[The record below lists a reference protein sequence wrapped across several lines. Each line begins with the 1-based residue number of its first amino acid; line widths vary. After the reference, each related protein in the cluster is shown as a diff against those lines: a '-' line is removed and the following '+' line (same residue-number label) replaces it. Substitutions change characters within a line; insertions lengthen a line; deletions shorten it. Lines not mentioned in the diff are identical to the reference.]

1 MCERTQEFLQF
12 VRQAQATNSTSQV
25 TLQKKKPSSSSSSQ
39 GESRTSFNEA
49 ATDIARGIGR
59 TSSLLAKLTTLVRR
73 QGLFDDPTEEINNL
87 IHRIKQD
94 LDELNTKCDTAQQFV
109 DSKRSYFSSSSASN
123 QSSQHNGKVVSGLK
137 SELMTTTKDFKAVL
151 ELRSHKMKD
160 QQQKKVDLVG
170 KSLLS
175 PVRDLERLQRAKQ
188 EQQGGGDG
196 PLTRR
201 SKGPLPSPYSLDP
214 ENNIAWSRS
223 QEQQAQQQLLLE
235 PIATTQYYEAR
246 EQAVSEVERTIGELG
261 QLFHRLSTML
271 AQQQELVERI
281 DEDVENA
288 VSNTQNA
295 RDALMKAYESV
306 SSNRAMYF
314 KIGAIIAAF
323 VLFFVLFVL

>member
-12 VRQAQATNSTSQV
+12 VRQAQATNTSSQLSV
-25 TLQKKKPSSSSSSQ
+25 QKKKSSSSSSQ

-59 TSSLLAKLTTLVRR
+59 TSSLLAKLTSLVKR

-109 DSKRSYFSSSSASN
+109 DSKKSYFSSSASN

-188 EQQGGGDG
+188 EQDQQGGGNG
-196 PLTRR
+196 PLNRR
-201 SKGPLPSPYSLDP
+201 LKGPLPSPYALDP
-214 ENNIAWSRS
+214 ENSIAWSRS